1 MRIDQ
6 LVFELEDKSEQ
17 VRVWKDL
24 PQDSRTQVA
33 RIYARLCVRAAKAFV
48 ATTSATTEETDRT
61 PCKLKR

>member
-17 VRVWKDL
+17 ACVWKDL

-33 RIYARLCVRAAKAFV
+33 RIYARLCVRAAKAV
-48 ATTSATTEETDRT
+48 IAMTSATTEGTDGT